1 MQARR
6 GQWVQ
11 IHKILLDGGNRAP
24 SVPQDTAELPFEM
37 RLKGFLQEESADCG
51 EVVTVKTVT
60 GRLVQGTLEGILPKH
75 THDFG
80 EHICE
85 LFEAGDELSAW
96 LAGGSGNE

>member
-1 MQARR
+1 MQAQR

-11 IHKILLDGGNRAP
+11 IHKILLEAGNRAS

-37 RLKGFLQEESADCG
+37 RLRGFLQEESAGCG
-51 EVVTVKTVT
+51 EVVTVKTAT
-60 GRLVQGTLEGILPKH
+60 GRLVQGTLESVLPKH

-80 EHICE
+80 EHIFE

-96 LAGGSGNE
+96 LAGGNEDE